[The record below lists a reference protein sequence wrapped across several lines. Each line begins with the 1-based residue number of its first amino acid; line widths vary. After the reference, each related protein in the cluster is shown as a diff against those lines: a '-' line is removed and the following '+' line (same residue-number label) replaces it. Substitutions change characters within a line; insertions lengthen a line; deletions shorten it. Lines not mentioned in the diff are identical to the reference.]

1 METFLGIELSSWWFA
16 IVGAVF
22 TGYAI
27 LDGFD
32 LGAGA
37 IHLLFKKEESRRIA
51 LNAIGPVWDGNEAW
65 LVIGGGAL
73 FAGFPDV
80 YATIFSA
87 FYIPFMLFLV
97 LLILRAISIVFRSK
111 ELMRWWRQMW
121 DVLDSVSSALI
132 GFLLGVVLGNLIIG
146 LYLPIDSHYEYTGQ
160 FLQLLNPYALL
171 TGATTLSLFAMH
183 GSIYLVMKTEKRL
196 YTKLSLMEHDT
207 SRVFVVLYMLLTI
220 VTLVY
225 YPHLDNTIKRYP
237 FLIAVP
243 VITVFNTINTR
254 RLLDL
259 GKFLAAFFSS
269 ALTVAFM
276 LITLAMNLYPHIVCS
291 NINPLYSLT
300 VHIAA
305 SSARSLTIMLILA
318 AIGVPIIAVY
328 TSFVFWTFKGKV
340 KLDENSY

>member
-1 METFLGIELSSWWFA
+1 METFLGIELSTWWFA

-37 IHLLFKKEESRRIA
+37 IHMLFKKEESRRIA
-51 LNAIGPVWDGNEAW
+51 LNAIGPVWDGNEVW

-97 LLILRAISIVFRSK
+97 LLILRAISIEFRSK
-111 ELMRWWRQMW
+111 EPMRWWRQMW
-121 DVLDSVSSALI
+121 DVLYSVSSALI

-146 LYLPIDSHYEYTGQ
+146 LPIDEHHEFTGH

-196 YTKLSLMEHDT
+196 YTKLSLMVHDT
-207 SRVFVVLYMLLTI
+207 SRVFVVFYMLLTI

-225 YPHLDNTIKRYP
+225 YPHMANTIKRYP

-254 RLLDL
+254 RLLEV
-259 GKFLAAFFSS
+259 GKYLAAFFSS
-269 ALTVAFM
+269 ALTVALL
-276 LITLAMNLYPHIVCS
+276 LITFAMNLYPNIVRS
-291 NINPLYSLT
+291 NINLLYSLT
-300 VHIAA
+300 VHNAA
-305 SSARSLTIMLILA
+305 SSARSLTIMLIIA

-328 TSFVFWTFKGKV
+328 TGFVFWTFKGKV

>member
-1 METFLGIELSSWWFA
+1 METFLGIELSTWWFA

-22 TGYAI
+22 TGYSI

-51 LNAIGPVWDGNEAW
+51 LNAIGPVWGGNEVW

-80 YATIFSA
+80 YATIFSS

-97 LLILRAISIVFRSK
+97 LLILRAISIEFRSK
-111 ELMRWWRQMW
+111 EPMLWWRKLW
-121 DVLDSVSSALI
+121 DILYSVSSSLI

-146 LYLPIDSHYEYTGQ
+146 LPINEHFEYTGT

-196 YTKLSLMEHDT
+196 YTKLSLMVQDT
-207 SRVFVVLYMLLTI
+207 SRVFVVFYMLLTI

-225 YPHLDNTIKRYP
+225 YPHMANTIKRYP

-243 VITVFNTINTR
+243 VVTVFNTINTR
-254 RLLDL
+254 RLLES
-259 GKFLAAFFSS
+259 GKYLVGFFSS
-269 ALTVAFM
+269 ALTVALL
-276 LITLAMNLYPHIVCS
+276 LITFAMNLYPNIVRS
-291 NINPLYSLT
+291 TINPLYSLT
-300 VHIAA
+300 VHNAA
-305 SSARSLTIMLILA
+305 SSPRSLTIMLIIA
-318 AIGVPIIAVY
+318 AIGVPIIALY
-328 TSFVFWTFKGKV
+328 TGYVFWTFKGKV
-340 KLDENSY
+340 KLEENSY

>member
-1 METFLGIELSSWWFA
+1 METFLGIELSTWWFA

-32 LGAGA
+32 LGAGT

-51 LNAIGPVWDGNEAW
+51 LNAIGPVWDGNEVW

-97 LLILRAISIVFRSK
+97 LLILRAISIEFRSK
-111 ELMRWWRQMW
+111 EPMQWWRKMW
-121 DVLDSVSSALI
+121 DVLYSVSSALI

-146 LYLPIDSHYEYTGQ
+146 LPIDEHHEYTGH

-196 YTKLSLMEHDT
+196 YTKLSLMVHDT
-207 SRVFVVLYMLLTI
+207 SRVFVVFYMLLTI

-225 YPHLDNTIKRYP
+225 YPHMANTIKRYP

-254 RLLDL
+254 RLLEV
-259 GKFLAAFFSS
+259 GKYLAAFFSS
-269 ALTVAFM
+269 ALTVALL
-276 LITLAMNLYPHIVCS
+276 LITFAMNLYPHIVRS
-291 NINPLYSLT
+291 NINSLYSLT
-300 VHIAA
+300 VHNAA
-305 SSARSLTIMLILA
+305 SSSRSLTIMLIIA

>member
-1 METFLGIELSSWWFA
+1 METFLGIELSTWWFA

-51 LNAIGPVWDGNEAW
+51 LNAIGPVWDGNEVW

-97 LLILRAISIVFRSK
+97 LLILRAISIEFRSK
-111 ELMRWWRQMW
+111 EPMRWWRQMW
-121 DVLDSVSSALI
+121 DVLYSVSSALI

-146 LYLPIDSHYEYTGQ
+146 LPIDSHYEYTGH

-196 YTKLSLMEHDT
+196 YTKLSLMVHDT
-207 SRVFVVLYMLLTI
+207 SRVFVVFYMLLTI

-225 YPHLDNTIKRYP
+225 YPHMANTIKRYP

-254 RLLDL
+254 RLLEL
-259 GKFLAAFFSS
+259 GKYLAAFFSS
-269 ALTVAFM
+269 ALTVALL
-276 LITLAMNLYPHIVCS
+276 LITFAMNLYPHIVRS

-300 VHIAA
+300 VHNAA
-305 SSARSLTIMLILA
+305 SSSRSLTIMLIIA

-328 TSFVFWTFKGKV
+328 TSFVFWTFKGKD